1 MCVCVCVC
9 VYIYISQVSIEM
21 KRNNVGKAYIIIPMW
36 LVLIPQITFIISFW
50 EWTAKLNSFSKTS
63 LAI

>member
-1 MCVCVCVC
+1 
-9 VYIYISQVSIEM
+9 M